1 MINTSFKYAL
11 LISAGVEPEL
21 AKKKVNR
28 LLEPK
33 IRRMPPEEYEKE
45 PEVEYWMDMFRDADM
60 PADQMRKELV
70 VLYLDDSRNEHLPI
84 QARQKAREYLMKL
97 FGLDQQKIAITS
109 DDDFREFLLN
119 ARNGA

>member
-1 MINTSFKYAL
+1 MINTCFKYAL
-11 LISAGVEPEL
+11 LRSAGVKPET
-21 AKKKVNR
+21 AKKKINR

-33 IRRMPPEEYEKE
+33 IRRMTPEEYEQE
-45 PEVEYWMDMFRDADM
+45 PEVEHWMDMFRDADM
-60 PADQMRKELV
+60 PAEQMRKELI

-84 QARQKAREYLMKL
+84 QARQKAREYLMKI

-119 ARNGA
+119 TRSEA

>member
-11 LISAGVEPEL
+11 LTSSGVKPET

-33 IRRMPPEEYEKE
+33 IRRMTPEEYEKE
-45 PEVEYWMDMFRDADM
+45 PEVEYWLDMFRDADM
-60 PADQMRKELV
+60 PAEQMRKELI

-119 ARNGA
+119 SRNGA

>member
-11 LISAGVEPEL
+11 LRSAGVEPDV

-33 IRRMPPEEYEKE
+33 IRRMTSDEYEQE
-45 PEVEYWMDMFRDADM
+45 PDVEYWMDMFRDADM
-60 PADQMRKELV
+60 PAEQMRKELI
-70 VLYLDDSRNEHLPI
+70 VLYLDDSRNLNLPI

-109 DDDFREFLLN
+109 DDDFREFLLSS
-119 ARNGA
+119 RNGA